1 MSIHDMVTYRD
12 PDTPGMAFG
21 RPPTRPG
28 YRRDVPG
35 YPATTHG
42 VAPSAVRASAAST
55 PGGPDAASA
64 EGPFARPDPASADGP
79 FAGADG
85 ASADRTFGAGGTDTV
100 AASDGVDPVGPPD
113 GGDQLHRSES
123 EAEVDRPE
131 TEVDRPESH
140 VDRPGFEAE
149 VDRPESHVDRSD
161 SEVEVD
167 RPETEVD
174 RPESH
179 VDRPGSEVEVDRP
192 EAEIDEPE
200 SEIDEPESEI
210 DPAGPDVVDPVVA
223 STTAEA
229 VDGPDGAAP
238 VQDGREPSLG
248 PDRVADLRRRW
259 GAVQAGFVDD
269 PRRAVEVADDIVAEA
284 VSALQA
290 AIDDR
295 RRAVAAPW
303 RDEPG
308 ASTDALLAA
317 FHAYRAV
324 FDRVLSA

>member
-64 EGPFARPDPASADGP
+64 EGPFARPDPASADGT

-113 GGDQLHRSES
+113 GGDLLHRSES
-123 EAEVDRPE
+123 EA
-131 TEVDRPESH
+131 
-140 VDRPGFEAE
+140 
-149 VDRPESHVDRSD
+149 
-161 SEVEVD
+161 EVD

-238 VQDGREPSLG
+238 VQDEREPSLG

>member
-28 YRRDVPG
+28 YRRDVTAG
-35 YPATTHG
+35 PATRG
-42 VAPSAVRASAAST
+42 VAPSAVRASAGA
-55 PGGPDAASA
+55 DAPSA
-64 EGPFARPDPASADGP
+64 DGTFAGAHEASADGT
-79 FAGADG
+79 FAGAH
-85 ASADRTFGAGGTDTV
+85 GTHAV
-100 AASDGVDPVGPPD
+100 AASDGADPVGPPE
-113 GGDQLHRSES
+113 GGGLLDRPES
-123 EAEVDRPE
+123 ETEVHRAETEAGRPAAEVDRPEAE
-131 TEVDRPESH
+131 TEVDRPESETAI
-140 VDRPGFEAE
+140 DPPEAE
-149 VDRPESHVDRSD
+149 TAIDP
-161 SEVEVD
+161 
-167 RPETEVD
+167 
-174 RPESH
+174 
-179 VDRPGSEVEVDRP
+179 P

-200 SEIDEPESEI
+200 TGI

-229 VDGPDGAAP
+229 VDGPDGVAP
-238 VQDGREPSLG
+238 VQDGREPALG

-303 RDEPG
+303 RDDAG

>member
-28 YRRDVPG
+28 YRRDVPA
-35 YPATTHG
+35 YLTTTHG

-64 EGPFARPDPASADGP
+64 EGPFARPDPASADGTFP
-79 FAGADG
+79 GADG

-123 EAEVDRPE
+123 EAEVDGPETEIVRPE
-131 TEVDRPESH
+131 TEVDMPESQ
-140 VDRPGFEAE
+140 
-149 VDRPESHVDRSD
+149 VDRS
-161 SEVEVD
+161 E
-167 RPETEVD
+167 
-174 RPESH
+174 
-179 VDRPGSEVEVDRP
+179 SEVEVDRP
-192 EAEIDEPE
+192 EA
-200 SEIDEPESEI
+200 EIDEPESEI

-229 VDGPDGAAP
+229 VDGLDGAAP

>member
-28 YRRDVPG
+28 YRRDVVAG
-35 YPATTHG
+35 PATTRG
-42 VAPSAVRASAAST
+42 VVPSAVRTSAAST
-55 PGGPDAASA
+55 SGG
-64 EGPFARPDPASADGP
+64 R
-79 FAGADG
+79 DG
-85 ASADRTFGAGGTDTV
+85 ASADGLFAEADGTNAV
-100 AASDGVDPVGPPD
+100 AASDGAHPVGPPE
-113 GGDQLHRSES
+113 GGDLLDRSES
-123 EAEVDRPE
+123 ESEIDRPGTEADRPE
-131 TEVDRPESH
+131 
-140 VDRPGFEAE
+140 FQ
-149 VDRPESHVDRSD
+149 VDRSE
-161 SEVEVD
+161 SETGID
-167 RPETEVD
+167 R
-174 RPESH
+174 R
-179 VDRPGSEVEVDRP
+179 
-192 EAEIDEPE
+192 E
-200 SEIDEPESEI
+200 SEIDEPEPEA
-210 DPAGPDVVDPVVA
+210 DAPGPDVAEPVVA

-229 VDGPDGAAP
+229 VDGSDGSAP
-238 VQDGREPSLG
+238 VLDGREPSLG

-303 RDEPG
+303 RDDAG